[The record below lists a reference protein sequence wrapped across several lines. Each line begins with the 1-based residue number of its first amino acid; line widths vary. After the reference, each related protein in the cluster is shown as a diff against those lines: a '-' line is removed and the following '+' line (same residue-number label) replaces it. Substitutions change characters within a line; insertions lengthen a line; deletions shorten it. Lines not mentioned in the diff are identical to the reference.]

1 MFLLRVAGDG
11 SLASQ
16 LPPLARLG
24 EAGCGSP
31 PKERFGKC

>member
-16 LPPLARLG
+16 LLPLARPG

-31 PKERFGKC
+31 PEERFGKY